1 MQLDKQF
8 HVIDTEIGRLLKGL
22 DNQKD
27 AVAFADAQAVANPA
41 KLFAVLSVV
50 CYSRTQTAI
59 QYLDVT
65 NFVEQAE
72 EQGSDESN

>member
-1 MQLDKQF
+1 MQLNKQF
-8 HVIDTEIGRLLKGL
+8 HVIDTENGRLLKGF
-22 DNQKD
+22 DIQKD
-27 AVAFADAQAVANPA
+27 AVAFADSQAVANPA

-65 NFVEQAE
+65 HFVEE
-72 EQGSDESN
+72 GEPSDAESN

>member
-1 MQLDKQF
+1 MQLNKQF
-8 HVIDTEIGRLLKGL
+8 HVIDTESGRLLKGL

-65 NFVEQAE
+65 NFIEEE
-72 EQGSDESN
+72 EQSDAEGN